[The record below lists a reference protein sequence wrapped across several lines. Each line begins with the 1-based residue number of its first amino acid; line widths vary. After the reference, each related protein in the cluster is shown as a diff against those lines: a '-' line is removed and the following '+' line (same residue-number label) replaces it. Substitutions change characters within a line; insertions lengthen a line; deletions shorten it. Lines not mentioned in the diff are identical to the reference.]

1 MGRVDVAI
9 AGGGPAG
16 AVAAILLRRHGF
28 KVKLVSVDKS
38 KSRIEGLSPRVV
50 QILSDLGL
58 PIRGL
63 SAPCLRQTIWG
74 GFDKSSNR
82 EYLIERR
89 EFDKG
94 LLEQAKLEG
103 VEVCTA
109 NIRKINSSD
118 RSIQID
124 DGEEIRAGI
133 IIEARGRRATIRKVA
148 LRGPSTVSISGWTGE
163 ANANS
168 TTIRAINNAWV
179 WQAEDEKRGQWT
191 QVVMDASS
199 VSGGRA
205 RLKKCWNEVLTEHP
219 IPFPEHP
226 VIRACELRLATP
238 DLDPRKICIGDAAL
252 AMDPLSG
259 SGVFLA
265 LSSAKM
271 AVPLVKA
278 LLDGEVD
285 LARQFYRDRMVEAFM
300 RQARIGRD
308 FYELA
313 EMPDQNR
320 FWSLRA
326 SWPDNEPSHPTRKE
340 ARICSQI
347 IVRDGRLAKA
357 ETLLTPK
364 DDGNVAFVMG
374 EEIVPLL
381 RKIGRGPLLARNEF
395 CSRLLPSVSPD
406 KAGLIHD
413 WLVHRGMSSGMPPIT
428 TMK

>member
-28 KVKLVSVDKS
+28 KVKLVSCDKS

-50 QILSDLGL
+50 QILFDLGL
-58 PIRGL
+58 PISGI
-63 SAPCLRQTIWG
+63 SASCLRRTMWG
-74 GFDKSSNR
+74 GFEKSPNR
-82 EYLIERR
+82 EHLVERR
-89 EFDKG
+89 EFDQG

-103 VEVCTA
+103 VDVCTA
-109 NIRKINSSD
+109 HIRKINSTD
-118 RSIQID
+118 RSIEID
-124 DGEEIRAGI
+124 GGEEIRAGI
-133 IIEARGRRATIRKVA
+133 IIEARGRRAPIGKIA

-163 ANANS
+163 ASANK
-168 TTIRAINNAWV
+168 TTITALDKAWV
-179 WQAEDEKRGQWT
+179 WQADEEARGQWT
-191 QVVMDASS
+191 QIVLDASS
-199 VSGGRA
+199 VSGGTA
-205 RLKKCWNEVLTEHP
+205 GLKECWDEILVDHP
-219 IPFPEHP
+219 TPFPIHP
-226 VIRACELRLATP
+226 VVRACELRLTAP
-238 DLDPRKICIGDAAL
+238 EIDPGKLCIGDAAL

-271 AVPLVKA
+271 AVPLVTA
-278 LLDGEVD
+278 LLDGEKD
-285 LARQFYRDRMVEAFM
+285 LAQQFYRDRMVEAFM

-313 EMPDQNR
+313 EMSDQNR

-326 SWPDNEPSHPTRKE
+326 SWPDNEPSHPMTKE

-357 ETLLTPK
+357 ETLITPK

-381 RKIGRGPLLARNEF
+381 RKLGTGPLLARNEF
-395 CSRLLPSVSPD
+395 CSHILPSVSPD

-413 WLVHRGMSSGMPPIT
+413 WLVHRGMSSGIPPT
-428 TMK
+428 TTVK